1 MAALSSEFHAYLQEL
16 EKIKN
21 WDKLPHDDPRIVEL
35 QRLSNATKKNEKVTS
50 TRKKVIVKQPGEP
63 DRMFDSAA
71 DAAEAVKMQPHM
83 LRQVARGERK
93 PPKGLEIKYVGES
106 GEEVIG

>member
-1 MAALSSEFHAYLQEL
+1 MSKYGA
-16 EKIKN
+16 K
-21 WDKLPHDDPRIVEL
+21 
-35 QRLSNATKKNEKVTS
+35 KVTIDGI
-50 TRKKVIVKQPGEP
+50 T
-63 DRMFDSAA
+63 FDSAV

-93 PPKGLEIKYVGES
+93 PPKGFEIKYVEES

>member
-1 MAALSSEFHAYLQEL
+1 MAALSSEFHAYLEEL

-21 WDKLPHDDPRIVEL
+21 WEKLPHDDPRIVEL

-50 TRKKVIVKQPGEP
+50 TRKKVIVKQKGEFG
-63 DRMFDSAA
+63 MIYDSAV

-93 PPKGLEIKYVGES
+93 PPKGFEIKYVEES
-106 GEEVIG
+106 GEEVIE

>member
-50 TRKKVIVKQPGEP
+50 TRKKVIVKQKGEFG
-63 DRMFDSAA
+63 MIYDSAVE
-71 DAAEAVKMQPHM
+71 AAEAIGMNPHT
-83 LRQVARGERK
+83 LRQVARGDRNQ
-93 PPKGLEIKYVGES
+93 PKGFEIRYVGEAK
-106 GEEVIG
+106 GKVIV